1 MGWDKRWERPLYLL
15 MYLQEWID
23 LDILPLNAYYLYTML
38 MRMQCRDFLVTSD
51 NVLYD
56 VAYQRIRHSK
66 GGSHISVNIA
76 FLSHKI
82 IKCYQYCRESTVILL
97 MDTYADEDWR
107 LVKAFYFPRWL
118 QTWCINLHDQNS
130 MNNIKFECIQSANF
144 LGSSRVQATK
154 FTVNCD
160 TTVLLCTVCLHKY
173 VP

>member
-82 IKCYQYCRESTVILL
+82 IKCYQYCRESIVILL
-97 MDTYADEDWR
+97 MDMYADEDWR
-107 LVKAFYFPRWL
+107 LVKALLLSTDGCKLDALTCMIKTQWIIL
-118 QTWCINLHDQNS
+118 NLSASNQLTSWEVQEFKQQNS
-130 MNNIKFECIQSANF
+130 QLIVIQ
-144 LGSSRVQATK
+144 
-154 FTVNCD
+154 
-160 TTVLLCTVCLHKY
+160 
-173 VP
+173 